1 MQKSFFPM
9 AHEAPGSGAALPLTA
24 LLDGWRQDEVM
35 IVLLL
40 AVVSLLLS
48 NVPIVGWVFYPF
60 RLLGTFIH
68 ELCHGLAAIL
78 TGGSFQRFAVQHD
91 RTGIAW
97 YRGGIRWIVTSAGY
111 MGCAG
116 VGGLLLL
123 AAASD
128 LNAGEVL
135 FWLGL
140 GLLLTLLFVRNIFGM
155 LSGLGIAGALLYLGT
170 QLSPEWAETLLLFL
184 AVQVMLN
191 AVQSLFDLVQ
201 ISRMRVDLK
210 TDAQLMREMTG
221 IPAFIWAFLW
231 TLVSIVLLVWLLTVA
246 YGPRALTF

>member
-1 MQKSFFPM
+1 
-9 AHEAPGSGAALPLTA
+9 
-24 LLDGWRQDEVM
+24 
-35 IVLLL
+35 
-40 AVVSLLLS
+40 
-48 NVPIVGWVFYPF
+48 
-60 RLLGTFIH
+60 
-68 ELCHGLAAIL
+68 LCHGLAAIL
-78 TGGSFQRFAVQHD
+78 TGGSFQRFAVLHD

-128 LNAGEVL
+128 LQAGDVL
-135 FWLGL
+135 FWMGL
-140 GLLLTLLFVRNIFGM
+140 GLLLTLLFVRNLFGM
-155 LSGLGIAGALLYLGT
+155 LSGLGLAGALLYLGT
-170 QLSPEWAETLLLFL
+170 HLSTAWAETLLLFL

-201 ISRMRVDLK
+201 ISRMRLDLP
-210 TDAQLMREMTG
+210 TDAQIMREMTG
-221 IPAFIWAFLW
+221 IPAFIWAALW
-231 TLVSIVLLVWLLTVA
+231 TLISITLLIWLLTVA